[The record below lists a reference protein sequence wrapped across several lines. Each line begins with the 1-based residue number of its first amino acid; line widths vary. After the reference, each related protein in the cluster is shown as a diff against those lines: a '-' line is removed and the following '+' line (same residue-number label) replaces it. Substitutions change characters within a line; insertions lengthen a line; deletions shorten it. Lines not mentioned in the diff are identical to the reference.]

1 MNFWKCKQLCA
12 RAGTDPLC
20 FLLTDVLG
28 YLHRHFGLS
37 QPFLLESELQV
48 GSWQS
53 GRTGGWKRSQ
63 RPGRATEWAFWDSLT
78 NKRLPL
84 SHKCLE

>member
-48 GSWQS
+48 GSWQLAGQEAGS
-53 GRTGGWKRSQ
+53 VARGQVG
-63 RPGRATEWAFWDSLT
+63 
-78 NKRLPL
+78 PL
-84 SHKCLE
+84 NGLFGIP